1 MKNFF
6 HKKSGNIKYSIT
18 DSNIEKELSVNL
30 TEGFF
35 LKKKGR
41 HQSVFN
47 VSPRLIPR
55 CFSPEYYPFCILDIK
70 TLGDSFLLSYVAK
83 RNTKKY
89 KEIG

>member
-6 HKKSGNIKYSIT
+6 HKKSGNIKYAIT

-35 LKKKGR
+35 LKKKVDIN
-41 HQSVFN
+41 QSTIFHPGL
-47 VSPRLIPR
+47 SIISL
-55 CFSPEYYPFCILDIK
+55 YPILDIK
-70 TLGDSFLLSYVAK
+70 SLGDSFLLSYVAK